1 VQTAEVTVREGTD
14 EDIGFVL
21 TTFSKSF
28 REASAYS
35 DHVPT
40 ELLGALITAAVVKYG
55 LRVLVE
61 PESPGVILGW
71 SIVAPPRT
79 VAWVFVAPA
88 YRKRGAARVLLSGID
103 TTGDIVTCFAPTRI
117 RWLRRFRI
125 IFRPWGALR

>member
-61 PESPGVILGW
+61 PESPETIIGW
-71 SIVAPPRT
+71 AVAKAPDF

-88 YRKRGAARVLLSGID
+88 YRRKGAAKVLLADVTS
-103 TTGDIVTCFAPTRI
+103 TDITTCFAPTRI
-117 RWLRRFRI
+117 KWLRRWRI
-125 IFRPWGALR
+125 LFRPWAALR

>member
-1 VQTAEVTVREGTD
+1 MESADVEVREGTD
-14 EDIGFVL
+14 EDLGFVL

-40 ELLGALITAAVVKYG
+40 ELLGSLITAAVVKYG

-71 SIVAPPRT
+71 AVVAPPST
-79 VAWVFVAPA
+79 VAWVFVSPA
-88 YRKRGAARVLLSGID
+88 FRRKGAARVLLSDID
-103 TTGDIVTCFAPTRI
+103 TTANIVTCFATTRI
-117 RWLRRFRI
+117 KWLRRFRI
-125 IFRPWGALR
+125 LFRPWGALR

>member
-1 VQTAEVTVREGTD
+1 MESASVEVREGSD
-14 EDIGFVL
+14 EDIGYVL

-40 ELLGALITAAVVKYG
+40 ELLGSLITAAVVKWG

-71 SIVAPPRT
+71 AIAKPPNLVAWCFVAPP
-79 VAWVFVAPA
+79 
-88 YRKRGAARVLLSGID
+88 YRRHGAARALLSDID
-103 TTGDIVTCFAPTRI
+103 TTGDVVTTFAPTRL
-117 RWLRRFRI
+117 RWMRRWRV
-125 IFRPWGALR
+125 IFRPWLGLR